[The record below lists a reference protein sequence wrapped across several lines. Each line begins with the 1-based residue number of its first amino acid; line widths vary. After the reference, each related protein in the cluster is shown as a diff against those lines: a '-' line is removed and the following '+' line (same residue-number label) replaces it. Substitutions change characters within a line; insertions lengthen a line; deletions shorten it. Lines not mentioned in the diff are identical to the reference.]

1 MNDRPKLPSLRGAP
15 LIDMVKSIGGFDAEA
30 WHVMDRRDNQLIE
43 DEILHGSGSASFV
56 YNFKIKGKDVSGVS
70 VVGARHLAAHYGGMK
85 HKIVAS
91 IQKDGALHTFTSYP
105 TEERAMAVNV
115 AVIPELQG
123 EPDFYA
129 CLIELTDLKTGNTL
143 QVEVRERRYESRDDG
158 SQWEKPHYQR
168 IAQSKAYRNGVINII
183 PQDVVLRWKLEML
196 KLQKSEV
203 ITDSV
208 IEQKRKGIMTY
219 TASQGIPLLRHVV
232 NDLTM
237 EQIDGLAEAARTKDK
252 EKFMAAL
259 GGLNLTEQQKES
271 GVEQEKP
278 QKRVEAPK
286 EHPAKEGRREEAH
299 GEESPREGGKTE
311 APAKRRLS
319 LFAREQE

>member
-1 MNDRPKLPSLRGAP
+1 
-15 LIDMVKSIGGFDAEA
+15 
-30 WHVMDRRDNQLIE
+30 
-43 DEILHGSGSASFV
+43 
-56 YNFKIKGKDVSGVS
+56 
-70 VVGARHLAAHYGGMK
+70 
-85 HKIVAS
+85 
-91 IQKDGALHTFTSYP
+91 LHTFTSYP

-237 EQIDGLAEAARTKDK
+237 EQIDGLSEAARTKDK

-259 GGLNLTEQQKES
+259 GGLNLTEQQQKES

-278 QKRVEAPK
+278 QRRVEGQK

-299 GEESPREGGKTE
+299 GEEGPRAGGKTE

-319 LFAREQE
+319 LFPRDQE